1 MGGAQGRRG
10 DAAADKVSV
19 ALPVAAIAL
28 ALACRG
34 GYYPSDSAWLGLLLC
49 LLTAVQLLR
58 GRRIGLSFS
67 WLCPLLTAAA
77 CLASACFA
85 GLSYSNVLECAPWLS
100 AAVFA
105 ALCGSAGEGCRGRAP
120 LAALAWLGVACG
132 ALGML
137 VFSGVV
143 PLEGA
148 LNDAKTGRILDTY
161 ATPDFKEGDY
171 SAGMRKAY
179 RSLVNEVYIEYGQE
193 PLDDDYVPVSP
204 EPEESDN
211 EVADLV
217 VALPFLL
224 ILIAVLVFGRNRR
237 GGPPFI
243 FFGGHGGFGGRGGG
257 FGGGSGGGGF
267 SGGGGSFGGGG
278 SSRGF

>member
-1 MGGAQGRRG
+1 MRRR
-10 DAAADKVSV
+10 KWLPF
-19 ALPVAAIAL
+19 LPVL
-28 ALACRG
+28 V
-34 GYYPSDSAWLGLLLC
+34 LLLSA
-49 LLTAVQLLR
+49 LLTA
-58 GRRIGLSFS
+58 G
-67 WLCPLLTAAA
+67 TAANA
-77 CLASACFA
+77 AGTEYEPTNRFFVNDFA
-85 GLSYSNVLECAPWLS
+85 GVLS
-100 AAVFA
+100 AADA
-105 ALCGSAGEGCRGRAP
+105 DEIY
-120 LAALAWLGVACG
+120 
-132 ALGML
+132 ALGAEL
-137 VFSGVV
+137 QEKTGAQVVAVTVPTTDGEDIRQYALKLGRRWGIGQEDEDNGVLLLLATEDRQV
-143 PLEGA
+143 SIEVGYGLEGA